1 MTRTVGDLSDIVGPV
16 SRETESRL
24 NQYAER
30 LVRWTKTSNLVAPS
44 TIDDLWSRHILD
56 SAQLVALKPDATRWV
71 DLGSGGGLP
80 GIVIAILLA
89 ENGETVV
96 HLVESNAKKAA
107 FLHSTIAELKI
118 PARVHRR
125 RIEDAWDHV
134 GAVDVVT
141 ARALAPLNTLLGLAR
156 PWLERG
162 ATGLFPKGRDFV
174 GELAKSRDDW
184 GFDLIEH
191 PSVIDPES
199 RILEIGGLRSR

>member
-1 MTRTVGDLSDIVGPV
+1 MTRTVGDLSGIVGPV